1 MLNQFEKNI
10 KGIYGKEGETW
21 LSHLPQIVRS
31 FEEAWGVSHLT
42 PVKNLSY
49 NYVLKGARGKAPIIL
64 KLSLDFDGLEREAA
78 ALKAFANYC
87 AVRVLNQKKGAL
99 LLERAVPGTSLKEIF
114 PEKES
119 MGLEVAIQT
128 IRQLHQA
135 PVPQGHSFPKL
146 TDWLRTLDKDF
157 PSIPL
162 FYLKT
167 ARSLRDKLL
176 ATTKESVLL
185 HGDLHH
191 ENILQDGAGWVLIDP
206 KGIVGD
212 PVYEAGSFIRNPILP
227 LLNLPEAEKIIDL
240 RIQAFSE
247 AFDWEKKRIEE
258 WCFVQAVV
266 AWTWALGDKGESIFF
281 QQLTDIFGRKIT

>member
-1 MLNQFEKNI
+1 M
-10 KGIYGKEGETW
+10 
-21 LSHLPQIVRS
+21 
-31 FEEAWGVSHLT
+31 
-42 PVKNLSY
+42 
-49 NYVLKGARGKAPIIL
+49 
-64 KLSLDFDGLEREAA
+64 
-78 ALKAFANYC
+78 
-87 AVRVLNQKKGAL
+87 
-99 LLERAVPGTSLKEIF
+99 
-114 PEKES
+114 
-119 MGLEVAIQT
+119 
-128 IRQLHQA
+128 
-135 PVPQGHSFPKL
+135 
-146 TDWLRTLDKDF
+146 
-157 PSIPL
+157 
-162 FYLKT
+162 
-167 ARSLRDKLL
+167 

-266 AWTWALGDKGESIFF
+266 AWTWALEDKGESIFF